1 MFADLHIHSC
11 LSPCGHEWMTPG
23 NIAGMA
29 KIKELDAI
37 AIADHNCAKNLRAAD
52 AVCRAYGVV
61 LVPAMEITTRE
72 EAHLLGY
79 FETVEQAEGMSDW
92 LYERLPD
99 IMNVP
104 EIFGAQQILNEDD
117 VEIGTVDKLLLS
129 AVDASIE
136 ELVEE
141 IHRRGGRGRARAHQ
155 PRLQWRARRAG
166 FLPVAPFDAL
176 EVGSLPPLSH
186 GSFRLA
192 RDALLRCAPARDI
205 SERDFYLHT
214 EEISARA
221 VLHWLK
227 GNSEAGAHF
236 PPFSRDF
243 T

>member
-29 KIKELDAI
+29 KLKELDAI

-141 IHRRGGRGRARAHQ
+141 IHRRGGAAVPAHINRGSSGVLGA
-155 PRLQWRARRAG
+155 LG
-166 FLPVAPFDAL
+166 FLPQGVHYDAL
-176 EVGSLPPLSH
+176 EVSPAAPLTADVT
-186 GSFRLA
+186 GYR
-192 RDALLRCAPARDI
+192 LLRSSDAH
-205 SERDFYLHT
+205 SLEQMLEREFALEAETRSVD
-214 EEISARA
+214 A
-221 VLHWLK
+221 VFDAI
-227 GNSEAGAHF
+227 AGRTQ
-236 PPFSRDF
+236 PD
-243 T
+243 

>member
-1 MFADLHIHSC
+1 
-11 LSPCGHEWMTPG
+11 MTPG

-141 IHRRGGRGRARAHQ
+141 IHRRGGAAVPAHINRGSNGVLGA
-155 PRLQWRARRAG
+155 LG
-166 FLPVAPFDAL
+166 FLPAAPFDAL
-176 EVGSLPPLSH
+176 EVARSLPCPMDLSGWRVTH
-186 GSFRLA
+186 SSDAHQLETFLSAIFTCTPKKSPPAPCCTGS
-192 RDALLRCAPARDI
+192 
-205 SERDFYLHT
+205 
-214 EEISARA
+214 
-221 VLHWLK
+221 K
-227 GNSEAGAHF
+227 GNSEARPF
-236 PPFSRDF
+236 PTIFARFYLTKRRARDKLCF
-243 T
+243 GL